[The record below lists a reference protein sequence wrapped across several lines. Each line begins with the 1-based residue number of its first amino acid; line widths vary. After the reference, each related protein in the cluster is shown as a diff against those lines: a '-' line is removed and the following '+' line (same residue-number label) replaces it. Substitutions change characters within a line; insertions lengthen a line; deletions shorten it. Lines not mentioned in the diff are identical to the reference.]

1 LTQLAHDWTDPYLE
15 IFRQVPPA
23 GPGVCQVCHSGPG
36 PGYRTCASCAQAI
49 RQVSRPTD
57 LVLSIS
63 LSRKRTQ
70 FQTYLRDYKDGRDGV
85 AGPAGTVL
93 AATLGRFA
101 TRHWACI
108 LSRIGGSVDVVTTVP
123 SSAGRPGPHP
133 LLSLVDRSRQLH
145 PLHHTLLRPG
155 AVGVDHG
162 QADDRAFEAV
172 QAIEDARVLL
182 VDDTFTTGARAQSA
196 ASSLARAGARAV
208 AVLTIGRVIDPDWN
222 DSCRAIWRGAAAGA
236 FSFESCCWCA

>member
-1 LTQLAHDWTDPYLE
+1 LTQAALEWTDPYLQ
-15 IFRQVPPA
+15 IYRQPPPA
-23 GPGVCQVCHSGPG
+23 GPGVCAVCHSGPN
-36 PGYRTCASCAQAI
+36 PGYRICRSCAQAM
-49 RQVSRPTD
+49 RQVTTPTS

-63 LSRKRTQ
+63 LTRKGTQ
-70 FQTYLRDYKDGRDGV
+70 IQTYLRDYKDGRAGV
-85 AGPAGTVL
+85 GELGRTVL

-108 LSRIGGSVDVVTTVP
+108 SSRIGGSVDVVTTVP

-133 LLSLVDRSRQLH
+133 LLSLVDHSRQLQ
-145 PLHHTLLRPG
+145 PLHHALLQPG
-155 AVGVDHG
+155 AVRIDDR
-162 QADDRAFEAV
+162 QADDRAFEV
-172 QAIEDARVLL
+172 VHAIENARVLL

-222 DSCRAIWRGAAAGA
+222 DNCLAIWRQASSQP
-236 FSFESCCWCA
+236 FTFETCCWCP